1 MENLIFV
8 LWELLDNPSKESIAV
23 GLTKAEKYY
32 RNSLEYAYYIKTFS
46 FTNTD
51 ELNRIK
57 RDEIRSRG
65 YIVDSLEEALWCV
78 LTTDTYKE
86 CVLKTVNLGSDT
98 DTIAALPA
106 AWQVRYMVMTL
117 FPKNGVMS

>member
-1 MENLIFV
+1 MGASRHLCCRVVFV
-8 LWELLDNPSKESIAV
+8 N
-23 GLTKAEKYY
+23 
-32 RNSLEYAYYIKTFS
+32 AYYIKTFS

-57 RDEIRSRG
+57 RDEIKSSG
-65 YIVDSLEEALWCV
+65 YIVDSLEAALWCV

-98 DTIAALPA
+98 NTIASIASGLAGALYGYDAIPEE
-106 AWQVRYMVMTL
+106 WRNVL
-117 FPKNGVMS
+117 D